1 MQTRTFFVDLGSV
14 AVFAMILGLTVW
26 LENLKGLKNKS
37 GGFVQEHLG
46 GCGNQL
52 KQHETNYRKKVQ
64 EISGNEQWSARNFW
78 IRLCSQ
84 QVAWA
89 MVKLHGHLMGT
100 PEWSKGWTVE
110 QHKNWK
116 YQQAVPQKS
125 AAFIFCIFTYFRWT
139 HRHIIVILPWYRH
152 KKSHLFLL
160 NATFLIAPPVL

>member
-52 KQHETNYRKKVQ
+52 KQHETNYRFRKFQ
-64 EISGNEQWSARNFW
+64 EMNSGAQGISGSDSVANKWHGPWSSYMVIWWERQSGPKVE
-78 IRLCSQ
+78 RLNNTKIENTNRQS
-84 QVAWA
+84 
-89 MVKLHGHLMGT
+89 
-100 PEWSKGWTVE
+100 P
-110 QHKNWK
+110 
-116 YQQAVPQKS
+116 KS
-125 AAFIFCIFTYFRWT
+125 LLRLFFCIFTYFRWT